1 MKVSDIAGLPI
12 QAGAALRGARL
23 FHPDGVLAKGTLTRM
38 AADGVGL
45 PIADSDVVA
54 RVSKGVGMPGTVPDV
69 LGLAIRMPP
78 HSGDHSP
85 WDVLLAS
92 AAGTNPVA
100 RTIPF
105 PARALGSAVLSSLQP
120 LHHDGGSWWLRAQVA
135 PETPQAS
142 VSLENFH
149 KQINGAGL
157 VFDIEQAHGT
167 GPFEPLARLTLSEPA
182 DEADYPNIGFDPTVN
197 TTRDVD
203 PEPNW
208 LSGTRKLAYRYSR
221 KGRAAE
227 G

>member
-1 MKVSDIAGLPI
+1 MRVADIAGLPI

-23 FHPDGVLAKGTLTRM
+23 FHPDGVLARGTLTRV
-38 AADGVGL
+38 AAAGVGL
-45 PIADSDVVA
+45 PMADCDVVA
-54 RVSKGVGMPGTVPDV
+54 RVSKGVGLPGTVPDV

-78 HSGDHSP
+78 HPGDHAP
-85 WDVLLAS
+85 WDVLLAG
-92 AAGTNPVA
+92 AAGTNSIA

-120 LHHDGGSWWLRAQVA
+120 LHHDGGSWWLRARVA
-135 PETPQAS
+135 PKTPQAS
-142 VSLENFH
+142 VSVKNIR
-149 KQINGAGL
+149 KQISDDSL
-157 VFDIEQAHGT
+157 VFEIEQAHGT
-167 GPFEPLARLTLSEPA
+167 GPFEPLARLALTELA
-182 DEADYPNIGFDPTVN
+182 DETDYPNIGFDPTLN

>member
-1 MKVSDIAGLPI
+1 MRVADIAGLPI

-23 FHPDGVLAKGTLTRM
+23 FHPDGVLAKGTLTRT

-45 PIADSDVVA
+45 PMADCDVVA

-78 HSGDHSP
+78 HPGDHSP
-85 WDVLLAS
+85 WDVLLAG
-92 AAGTNPVA
+92 AAGTNVIA

-105 PARALGSAVLSSLQP
+105 PARALGNAVLSSLQP
-120 LHHDGGSWWLRAQVA
+120 LHHDGGSWWLRARVT

-142 VSLENFH
+142 VSVENLRT
-149 KQINGAGL
+149 QIDGAGL

-167 GPFEPLARLTLSEPA
+167 GPFEPLARVTLSESV